1 MQKWVVKLITENKDC
16 MCSLAQPIL
25 MFVVSTDAECLIKT
39 FFGKV
44 RRKPL
49 FHSVVKQYP
58 EFLTVTFHVAVF
70 HGLVHLVIAFMKV
83 FLVLMRY
90 TKEYARFYRLMNNHL
105 NGIENGGIAGSA
117 QQLFRLAAE

>member
-1 MQKWVVKLITENKDC
+1 MFPREANAAFAV
-16 MCSLAQPIL
+16 LA
-25 MFVVSTDAECLIKT
+25 SDSDCLIKT

-49 FHSVVKQYP
+49 FHTLVEKFP
-58 EFLTVTFHVAVF
+58 EFLLVSFHVAVF

-90 TKEYARFYRLMNNHL
+90 TSGYARFYRLMNNHL